1 MFQKKMRSSMK
12 LLLATST
19 ICLMATSQATAIS
32 LTPVGF
38 DSAGLK
44 WAEIQFTAQDATD
57 YGVGGGKNW
66 TDLANEVSGLGYQF
80 RTNPFSE
87 EHDATMELME
97 DVYVAMGFAQ
107 SPRSYQL
114 IAPGFTG
121 SGDSQTAFVKQ
132 YRKLNNGNN
141 QWADRTYTM
150 FDAFLNSPGRRHL
163 LAVNVVPE
171 PSTALLLGVGLA
183 GLGMRRRRR

>member
-38 DSAGLK
+38 DSLGLQ
-44 WAEIQFTAQDATD
+44 WVEIEFTAQDAAD

-66 TDLANEVSGLGYQF
+66 TDLANEVSVLGYQF
-80 RTNPFSE
+80 RLNPFDE
-87 EHDATMELME
+87 TGEHDAAADAMA
-97 DVYVAMGFAQ
+97 DVYGAMGLTIPHRA
-107 SPRSYQL
+107 YQL
-114 IAPGFTG
+114 IDPGFSG
-121 SGDSQTAFVKQ
+121 SGDTQTAFVKQ
-132 YRKLNNGNN
+132 YREYVSGAGSLV
-141 QWADRTYTM
+141 DRNYTT
-150 FDAFLNSPGRRHL
+150 DEAFSPGRRHL

-183 GLGMRRRRR
+183 GLGMRRRRC